1 MKIKYIGIVALVAV
15 IGWGAV
21 AIIKKGKDMPACV
34 PQNGAE
40 YCISSNKNMI
50 ERKPN
55 KADAYAFTIF
65 NTKRNVVTNFTTAH
79 EKLLH
84 LIVVRKDL
92 GSFQHLHP
100 AFNKKTGEFTL
111 TDATFRSEGE
121 YRIFA
126 DFRPEG
132 EGNAVIYED
141 MPIGDE
147 LAYPAMER
155 LMPKA
160 KHEAEGYTVTL
171 TTNPAEVRSD
181 EMTTLSFEV
190 KQGGRL
196 ITDLEPYL
204 GAMAHAVIIRNGTLE
219 YVHTHPREEG
229 AKENTYLPFVRYAH
243 ANGLGSHQTGA
254 IALGTTFPF
263 GGDYKLFF
271 EINHK
276 GTVRTFDFVVP
287 VLQGAPGDH
296 GEGNHE

>member
-1 MKIKYIGIVALVAV
+1 MKYIGIVVLVAV
-15 IGWGAV
+15 IGWGAA
-21 AIIKKGKDMPACV
+21 AIIKKGKDVPTCV
-34 PQNGAE
+34 PQNGAK

-50 ERKPN
+50 EREPN
-55 KADAYAFTIF
+55 KADAYAFRIF
-65 NTKRNVVTNFTTAH
+65 NIKGEVVMNFTTAH

-92 GSFQHLHP
+92 GLFQHLHP
-100 AFNKKTGEFTL
+100 TFNKQTGEFTRA
-111 TDATFRSEGE
+111 DATFKSDGE

-126 DFRPEG
+126 DFTPEG
-132 EGNAVIYED
+132 EGNTVIHED
-141 MPIGDE
+141 MPVGDE

-160 KHEAEGYTVTL
+160 KYEAEGYTVTL
-171 TTNPAEVRSD
+171 TTNPTEVRSG

-219 YVHTHPREEG
+219 YVHTHPHEEG
-229 AKENTYLPFVRYAH
+229 VEEHTYLPFVRYAH
-243 ANGLGSHQTGA
+243 AHDPLSHQTGT
-254 IALGTTFPF
+254 ITLGTTFPF
-263 GGDYKLFF
+263 GGDYKLFLQ
-271 EINHK
+271 IQHK

-296 GEGNHE
+296 GEEEH